1 MNIWQ
6 NLWCHL
12 CQLLAPSIAG
22 QALQGQHRQQHQVK
36 DAGSQ
41 TGTKRRRVASWV
53 SQPLHV
59 ADKEMAL
66 QIATGAGRM
75 WLLRAW
81 RLHRCRCLQDQVEV
95 QACLHTGT
103 PSSSQAMR
111 WDAVVLQMRCELGRC
126 RSPDEMHNNKQLINS
141 LAKSIKA
148 QGESVN
154 SAPAA
159 PRSSVVS
166 AGPSEHIRMGGK
178 SENPSLCYT
187 GSCEE
192 KEDYFAVKALNWTPG
207 IQVTTDTV
215 SEAGGRV
222 LGIANLCRGC
232 REPNTLD
239 VAQEENLCHTK
250 GEEWKQWE
258 TTGNKGRRTKP
269 GQTGSQTEPSTR
281 QKNRLWKAGRKTKQR
296 CQNKIQTNQPEKIL
310 FFTLAFLQRRKKM
323 HGKNIL
329 PLMLTLS
336 LEAEHGYA
344 SVLPFDSD
352 YSRKKT
358 KAGTMARKS
367 QNNRSSHNELEKHRR
382 AKLRL
387 YLEQLK
393 QLVPLGPDST
403 RHTTL
408 SLLKRAKMHIK
419 KLEEQDRKALNIKE
433 QLQREHRYLKRRLE
447 QLSVQGMERIRT
459 DSMGSTIST
468 DSEQEVD
475 IEGMEFTPGEMDSIG
490 SASDAEDHYSLQSGS
505 SDGGYTHSRRLNARL
520 S

>member
-1 MNIWQ
+1 M
-6 NLWCHL
+6 
-12 CQLLAPSIAG
+12 
-22 QALQGQHRQQHQVK
+22 
-36 DAGSQ
+36 
-41 TGTKRRRVASWV
+41 
-53 SQPLHV
+53 
-59 ADKEMAL
+59 
-66 QIATGAGRM
+66 
-75 WLLRAW
+75 
-81 RLHRCRCLQDQVEV
+81 
-95 QACLHTGT
+95 
-103 PSSSQAMR
+103 
-111 WDAVVLQMRCELGRC
+111 EL
-126 RSPDEMHNNKQLINS
+126 NS
-141 LAKSIKA
+141 LLILL
-148 QGESVN
+148 E
-154 SAPAA
+154 AA
-159 PRSSVVS
+159 
-166 AGPSEHIRMGGK
+166 EYL
-178 SENPSLCYT
+178 E
-187 GSCEE
+187 
-192 KEDYFAVKALNWTPG
+192 
-207 IQVTTDTV
+207 
-215 SEAGGRV
+215 
-222 LGIANLCRGC
+222 
-232 REPNTLD
+232 
-239 VAQEENLCHTK
+239 
-250 GEEWKQWE
+250 
-258 TTGNKGRRTKP
+258 RRD
-269 GQTGSQTEPSTR
+269 R
-281 QKNRLWKAGRKTKQR
+281 
-296 CQNKIQTNQPEKIL
+296 
-310 FFTLAFLQRRKKM
+310 AFLQRRKKM

-367 QNNRSSHNELEKHRR
+367 QNNRSSHNELEKHRWNLRHELQNTRQLWLRLPLR